1 MHLPFRM
8 LVPVFR
14 SSSITA
20 LLACAA
26 LPLTGCGGQSG
37 PPPPPPQ
44 GVAITVQ
51 PLSQTVPISET
62 ATFTVTAT
70 GTAPLS
76 YQWSENGQE
85 IPGAV
90 EASYTT
96 PAIALGDSGSTL
108 IGSFQVTVSN
118 AVNSVA
124 SNTVTLNA
132 GARSPKPG
140 DLRYLL
146 FQQVDL
152 PGLSP
157 IGAGAVG
164 TAVYWFGDAVGT
176 PLGLGSNF
184 VCSAANGCGW
194 PFSVLGPAPG
204 LAMYYYQDF
213 TTEMPFTS
221 YLASIAA
228 PNLVLT
234 SMDMEP
240 AANVMGVSWVETAQA
255 GGFDQ
260 RLEVVPPAEIQATVA
275 ADGTASRIVTA
286 ASFDA
291 SGNANLISYGWTG
304 DTTTVYETQTITV
317 PAGSTVWPDVRSA
330 ASTLAGDGYAISAFG
345 GNDTDGYVLIGI
357 RVQGDTLPREVGFGD
372 GMGANQ
378 DSAYSTVVAYLYV
391 NGTPLLIYEQ

>member
-1 MHLPFRM
+1 MSRP
-8 LVPVFR
+8 
-14 SSSITA
+14 
-20 LLACAA
+20 LLATLFACAA
-26 LPLTGCGGQSG
+26 LPLTGCGGKSG

-70 GTAPLS
+70 GSAPLS
-76 YQWSENGQE
+76 YRWSENGQE

-90 EASYTT
+90 AASYTT
-96 PAIALGDSGSTL
+96 PPVALGDNGSTF

-124 SNTVTLNA
+124 SNSVTLNA

-152 PGLSP
+152 PGLNLN
-157 IGAGAVG
+157 GAGILWTADYSISNSVG
-164 TAVYWFGDAVGT
+164 A
-176 PLGLGSNF
+176 PLGLGSNY
-184 VCSAANGCGW
+184 VCSEYGCTW
-194 PFSVLGPAPG
+194 PWETFGPAPG
-204 LAMYYYQDF
+204 LAMYYYLDS

-240 AANVMGVSWVETAQA
+240 AYSLMGVSWVETAQT

-260 RLEVVPPAEIQATVA
+260 RLEIVPPAQIQATAA
-275 ADGTASRIVTA
+275 ADGAASRIITA

-304 DTTTVYETQTITV
+304 DTTTVYETQTIII
-317 PAGSTVWPDVRSA
+317 PAGSSSSMCAGVESA
-330 ASTLAGDGYAISAFG
+330 ASTLAGAGYAISAFG
-345 GNDTDGYVLIGI
+345 GNDTDGYMLIGI
-357 RVQGDTLPREVGFGD
+357 RVQGDTLPRAIGFGD
-372 GMGANQ
+372 GLGANQ
-378 DSAYSTVVAYLYV
+378 DSAYSTVVAHLCE
-391 NGTPLLIYEQ
+391 GGDCGIFIYEQ

>member
-1 MHLPFRM
+1 M
-8 LVPVFR
+8 LRP
-14 SSSITA
+14 A
-20 LLACAA
+20 LVILFACAA
-26 LPLTGCGGQSG
+26 LPLAGCGGKSS

-44 GVAITVQ
+44 GVVITVQ

-62 ATFTVTAT
+62 ATFAVTAT
-70 GTAPLS
+70 GTAPLN

-90 EASYTT
+90 DASYTT
-96 PAIALGDSGSTL
+96 PAIALGDNDSTL

-124 SNTVTLNA
+124 SNTVTLKA

-152 PGLSP
+152 PGFNANGLGFLWTANYWISNSV
-157 IGAGAVG
+157 GA
-164 TAVYWFGDAVGT
+164 
-176 PLGLGSNF
+176 PLGLGSAYDCPAVND
-184 VCSAANGCGW
+184 CAW
-194 PFSVLGPAPG
+194 PWETFGPAPG
-204 LAMYYYQDF
+204 LAMYYQEDF
-213 TTEMPFTS
+213 TATEMPFTS

-234 SMDMEP
+234 SMDMES
-240 AANVMGVSWVETAQA
+240 ANGVMGVSWVETAQT

-260 RLEVVPPAEIQATVA
+260 RLEIVPPAEIQATVA
-275 ADGTASRIVTA
+275 ADGALSRIITA

-304 DTTTVYETQTITV
+304 DTTTVYETQTLIV
-317 PAGSTVWPDVRSA
+317 PAGSSSSMWAGVESA
-330 ASTLAGDGYAISAFG
+330 ASTLAGAGYAISAFG

-357 RVQGDTLPREVGFGD
+357 RVQGDTLPRAIGFGD
-372 GMGANQ
+372 GLGANQ
-378 DSAYSTVVAYLYV
+378 DSAYSTVVAHLCEGGGCLFV
-391 NGTPLLIYEQ
+391 QEQ